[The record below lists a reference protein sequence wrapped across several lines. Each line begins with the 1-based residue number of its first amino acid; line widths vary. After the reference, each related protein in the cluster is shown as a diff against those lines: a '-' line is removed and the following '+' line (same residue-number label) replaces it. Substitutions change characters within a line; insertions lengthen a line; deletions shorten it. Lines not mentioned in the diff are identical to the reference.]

1 MKYFISFVFSMLFV
15 TVFSQIAPNKYYVQF
30 TDKANSPYTLNE
42 PLAFLSQRAIDR
54 REKQQIAL
62 AENDLPVNPQYLEQV
77 AAAGATLLFPT
88 KWLNGVTI
96 STSSQQVLD
105 AIAALPFVQSM
116 LRLPEEPLKQFIKE
130 KAFFAAESVGD
141 DQAPKISS
149 PLNKAGSFNYG
160 NGYTQINQIN
170 GIPLH
175 DAGFRGQGM
184 VIAILDGG
192 FTDVQT
198 HVAFDSL
205 WLNNQIL
212 GTKDFTNPGGNVFSE
227 SSHGTSV
234 LSTIGA
240 NAPGQLIGTAPKAS
254 FWLLRSESVFSEH
267 LIEEYNWIS
276 AAEFA
281 DSVGVDIIN
290 SSLGYIDFDY
300 TQWTHTYP
308 DMNGTTC
315 AVTIGADIASDK
327 GILVVNSAGNSGEI
341 SSYPYIGAPGDG
353 FNVFTIGAVNG
364 SGIRASFSSIGPTYD
379 GRIKPEV
386 MAMGQGTALANG
398 NNNFTYGS
406 GTSFSS
412 PVMAGMSACLWQA
425 NPNFTNMSIKEAIK
439 MSGNNATQ
447 PNSTFGYGIPDFY
460 QANSFLTS
468 IDTGEQREANL
479 MKVAPNPFQVVE
491 RIQIYSQKPTVV
503 RIYNANARLI
513 GQIDV
518 ANFQT
523 NALRQ
528 ALNNLKSG
536 FYTLSISTDD
546 DVQIQKLI
554 KIN

>member
-1 MKYFISFVFSMLFV
+1 MKYFITLIFSMIFI
-15 TVFSQIAPNKYYVQF
+15 TAFSQIAPNKYYVQF
-30 TDKANSPYTLNE
+30 TDKANSPYTLDE
-42 PLAFLSQRAIDR
+42 PLAFLTQRALDR
-54 REKQQIAL
+54 REKQQIAV

-88 KWLNGVTI
+88 KWLNGVTV
-96 STSSQQVLD
+96 STTSQQVLD
-105 AIAALPFVQSM
+105 AIAALPFVQGVRS
-116 LRLPEEPLKQFIKE
+116 LPEEPLKQVIKE
-130 KAFFAAESVGD
+130 KTFFAAEAIGD
-141 DQAPKISS
+141 VYAPKTS
-149 PLNKAGSFNYG
+149 PLKQTGSFNYG
-160 NGYTQINQIN
+160 NGFTQINQIN

-212 GTKDFTNPGGNVFSE
+212 GNKDFTNPGGNVFSE

-240 NAPGQLIGTAPKAS
+240 NVPGQLIGTAPKAS
-254 FWLLRSESVFSEH
+254 FWLLRSESVSSEH
-267 LIEEYNWIS
+267 LIEEYNWVS

-290 SSLGYIDFDY
+290 SSLGYIDFDFP
-300 TQWTHTYP
+300 QWTHTYP
-308 DMNGTTC
+308 DMDGTTC
-315 AVTIGADIASDK
+315 VATIGADIASDK
-327 GILVVNSAGNSGEI
+327 GILVVNSAGNSGGD
-341 SSYPYIGAPGDG
+341 SFFPYIGSPADG
-353 FNVFTIGAVNG
+353 FKVFSIGAVDG
-364 SGIRASFSSIGPTYD
+364 TGARASFSSIGPTYD
-379 GRIKPEV
+379 GRIKPDV

-398 NNNFTYGS
+398 NNNFTYGN

-412 PVMAGMSACLWQA
+412 PVMAGMTACLWQS
-425 NPNFTNMSIKEAIK
+425 NPNFTNTSIREAIK
-439 MSGNNATQ
+439 MSASNATQ

-468 IDTGEQREANL
+468 IDTGEQRETNL
-479 MKVAPNPFQVVE
+479 MKVAPNPFQTVE
-491 RIQIYSQKPTVV
+491 RIQVFSQKPCLV
-503 RIYNANARLI
+503 RIFNSNARLVGEI
-513 GQIDV
+513 AV
-518 ANFQT
+518 ANYQT

-528 ALNNLKSG
+528 VLNNLKAG

-546 DVQIQKLI
+546 EVQIQKLI

>member
-1 MKYFISFVFSMLFV
+1 MKYFITLIFSMIFI
-15 TVFSQIAPNKYYVQF
+15 TAFSQIAPNKYYVQF
-30 TDKANSPYTLNE
+30 TDKANSPYTLDE
-42 PLAFLSQRAIDR
+42 PLAFLTQRALDR
-54 REKQQIAL
+54 REKQQIAV

-88 KWLNGVTI
+88 KWLNGVTV
-96 STSSQQVLD
+96 STTSQQVLD
-105 AIAALPFVQSM
+105 AIAALPFVQGVRS
-116 LRLPEEPLKQFIKE
+116 LPEEPLKQVIKE
-130 KAFFAAESVGD
+130 KTFFAAEAVGD
-141 DQAPKISS
+141 VYAPKTS
-149 PLNKAGSFNYG
+149 PLKQTGSFNYG
-160 NGYTQINQIN
+160 NGFTQINQIN

-212 GTKDFTNPGGNVFSE
+212 GNKDFTNPGGNVFSE

-240 NAPGQLIGTAPKAS
+240 NVPGQLIGTAPKAS
-254 FWLLRSESVFSEH
+254 FWLLRSESVSSEH
-267 LIEEYNWIS
+267 LIEEYNWVS

-290 SSLGYIDFDY
+290 SSLGYIDFDFP
-300 TQWTHTYP
+300 QWTHTYP
-308 DMNGTTC
+308 DMDGTTC
-315 AVTIGADIASDK
+315 VATIGADIASDK
-327 GILVVNSAGNSGEI
+327 GILVVNSAGNSGGD
-341 SSYPYIGAPGDG
+341 SFFPYIGSPADG
-353 FNVFTIGAVNG
+353 FKVFSIGAVDG
-364 SGIRASFSSIGPTYD
+364 TGARASFSSIGPTYD
-379 GRIKPEV
+379 GRIKPDV

-398 NNNFTYGS
+398 NNNFTYGN

-412 PVMAGMSACLWQA
+412 PVMAGMTACLWQS
-425 NPNFTNMSIKEAIK
+425 NPNFTNTSIREAIK
-439 MSGNNATQ
+439 MSASNATQ

-468 IDTGEQREANL
+468 IDTGEQRETNL
-479 MKVAPNPFQVVE
+479 MKVAPNPFQTVE
-491 RIQIYSQKPTVV
+491 RIQVFSQKPCLV
-503 RIYNANARLI
+503 RIFNSNARLVGEI
-513 GQIDV
+513 AV
-518 ANFQT
+518 ANYQT

-528 ALNNLKSG
+528 VLNNLKAG
-536 FYTLSISTDD
+536 FYTVSINTDD
-546 DVQIQKLI
+546 EVQIQKLI

>member
-1 MKYFISFVFSMLFV
+1 MKYFITLIFSMIFI
-15 TVFSQIAPNKYYVQF
+15 TAFSQIAPNKYYVQF
-30 TDKANSPYTLNE
+30 TDKANSPYTLDE
-42 PLAFLSQRAIDR
+42 PLAFLTQRALDR

-88 KWLNGVTI
+88 KWLNGVTV
-96 STSSQQVLD
+96 STTSQQVLD
-105 AIAALPFVQSM
+105 AIAALPFVQGVRS
-116 LRLPEEPLKQFIKE
+116 LPEEPLKQVIKE
-130 KAFFAAESVGD
+130 KTFFAAEAVGD
-141 DQAPKISS
+141 VYAPKTS
-149 PLNKAGSFNYG
+149 PLKQTGSFNYG
-160 NGYTQINQIN
+160 NGFTQINQIN

-212 GTKDFTNPGGNVFSE
+212 GNKDFTNPGGNVFSE

-240 NAPGQLIGTAPKAS
+240 NVPGQLIGTAPKAS
-254 FWLLRSESVFSEH
+254 FWLLRSESVSSEH
-267 LIEEYNWIS
+267 LIEEYNWVS

-290 SSLGYIDFDY
+290 SSLGYIDFDFP
-300 TQWTHTYP
+300 QWTHTYP
-308 DMNGTTC
+308 DMDGTTC
-315 AVTIGADIASDK
+315 VATIGADIASDK
-327 GILVVNSAGNSGEI
+327 GILVVNSAGNSGGD
-341 SSYPYIGAPGDG
+341 SFFPYIGSPADG
-353 FNVFTIGAVNG
+353 FKVFSIGAVDG
-364 SGIRASFSSIGPTYD
+364 TGARASFSSIGPTYD
-379 GRIKPEV
+379 GRIKPDV

-398 NNNFTYGS
+398 NNNFTYGN

-412 PVMAGMSACLWQA
+412 PVMAGMTACLWQS
-425 NPNFTNMSIKEAIK
+425 NPNFTNTSIREAIK
-439 MSGNNATQ
+439 MSGSNATQ

-468 IDTGEQREANL
+468 IDTGEQRETNL
-479 MKVAPNPFQVVE
+479 MKVAPNPFQTVE
-491 RIQIYSQKPTVV
+491 RIQVISQKPCLV
-503 RIYNANARLI
+503 RIFNSNARLVGEI
-513 GQIDV
+513 AV
-518 ANFQT
+518 ANYQT
-523 NALRQ
+523 HALRQ
-528 ALNNLKSG
+528 VLNNLKAG

-546 DVQIQKLI
+546 EVQIQKLI

>member
-1 MKYFISFVFSMLFV
+1 MKYFITLIFSMIFI
-15 TVFSQIAPNKYYVQF
+15 TAFSQIAPNKYYVQF
-30 TDKANSPYTLNE
+30 TDKANSPYTLDE
-42 PLAFLSQRAIDR
+42 PLAFLTQRALDR

-62 AENDLPVNPQYLEQV
+62 VENDLPVNPQYLEQV

-88 KWLNGVTI
+88 KWLNGVTV
-96 STSSQQVLD
+96 STTSQQVLD
-105 AIAALPFVQSM
+105 AIAALPFVQGVRS
-116 LRLPEEPLKQFIKE
+116 LPEEPLKQVIKE
-130 KAFFAAESVGD
+130 KTFFAAEAVGD
-141 DQAPKISS
+141 VYAPKTS
-149 PLNKAGSFNYG
+149 PLKQTGSFNYG
-160 NGYTQINQIN
+160 NGFTQINQIN

-212 GTKDFTNPGGNVFSE
+212 GNKDFTNPGGNVFSE

-240 NAPGQLIGTAPKAS
+240 NVPGQLIGTAPKAS
-254 FWLLRSESVFSEH
+254 FWLLRSESVSSEH
-267 LIEEYNWIS
+267 LIEEYNWVS

-290 SSLGYIDFDY
+290 SSLGYIDFDFP
-300 TQWTHTYP
+300 QWTHTYP
-308 DMNGTTC
+308 DMDGTTC
-315 AVTIGADIASDK
+315 VATIGADIASDK
-327 GILVVNSAGNSGEI
+327 GILVVNSAGNSGGD
-341 SSYPYIGAPGDG
+341 SFFPYIGSPADG
-353 FNVFTIGAVNG
+353 FKVFSIGAVDG
-364 SGIRASFSSIGPTYD
+364 TGARASFSSIGPTYD
-379 GRIKPEV
+379 GRIKPDV

-398 NNNFTYGS
+398 NNNFTYGN

-412 PVMAGMSACLWQA
+412 PVMAGMTACLWQS
-425 NPNFTNMSIKEAIK
+425 NPNFTNTSIREAIK
-439 MSGNNATQ
+439 MSGSNATQ

-468 IDTGEQREANL
+468 IDTGEQRETNL
-479 MKVAPNPFQVVE
+479 LKVAPNPFQTVE
-491 RIQIYSQKPTVV
+491 RIQVFSQKPCLV
-503 RIYNANARLI
+503 RIFNSNARLVGEI
-513 GQIDV
+513 AV
-518 ANFQT
+518 ANYQT

-528 ALNNLKSG
+528 VLNNLKAG
-536 FYTLSISTDD
+536 FYTLSINTDD
-546 DVQIQKLI
+546 EVQIQKLI

>member
-1 MKYFISFVFSMLFV
+1 MKYFITLIFSMIFI
-15 TVFSQIAPNKYYVQF
+15 TAFSQIAPNKYYVQF
-30 TDKANSPYTLNE
+30 TDKANSPYTLDD
-42 PLAFLSQRAIDR
+42 PLAFLTQRALDR

-88 KWLNGVTI
+88 KWLNGVTV
-96 STSSQQVLD
+96 STTSQQVLD
-105 AIAALPFVQSM
+105 AIAALPFVQGVRS
-116 LRLPEEPLKQFIKE
+116 LPEEPLKQVIKE
-130 KAFFAAESVGD
+130 KTFFAAESIGD
-141 DQAPKISS
+141 VYAPKTS
-149 PLNKAGSFNYG
+149 PLKQTGSFNYG
-160 NGYTQINQIN
+160 NGFTQINQIN

-212 GTKDFTNPGGNVFSE
+212 GNKDFTNPGGNVFSE

-240 NAPGQLIGTAPKAS
+240 NVPGQLIGTAPKAS
-254 FWLLRSESVFSEH
+254 FWLLRSESVSSEH
-267 LIEEYNWIS
+267 LIEEYNWVS

-290 SSLGYIDFDY
+290 SSLGYIDFDFP
-300 TQWTHTYP
+300 QWTHTYP
-308 DMNGTTC
+308 DMDGTTC
-315 AVTIGADIASDK
+315 VATIGADIASDK
-327 GILVVNSAGNSGEI
+327 GILVVNSAGNSGGD
-341 SSYPYIGAPGDG
+341 SFFPYIGSPADG
-353 FNVFTIGAVNG
+353 FKVFSIGAVDG
-364 SGIRASFSSIGPTYD
+364 TGARASFSSIGPTYD
-379 GRIKPEV
+379 GRIKPDV

-398 NNNFTYGS
+398 NNNFTYGN

-412 PVMAGMSACLWQA
+412 PVMAGMTACLWQS
-425 NPNFTNMSIKEAIK
+425 NPNFTNTSIREAIK
-439 MSGNNATQ
+439 MSGSNATQ

-468 IDTGEQREANL
+468 IDTGEQRETNL
-479 MKVAPNPFQVVE
+479 LKVAPNPFQTVE
-491 RIQIYSQKPTVV
+491 RIQVFSQKPCLV
-503 RIYNANARLI
+503 RIFNSNARLVGEI
-513 GQIDV
+513 AV
-518 ANFQT
+518 ANYQT

-528 ALNNLKSG
+528 VLNNLKAG
-536 FYTLSISTDD
+536 FYTLSINTDD
-546 DVQIQKLI
+546 EVQIQKLI

>member
-1 MKYFISFVFSMLFV
+1 MKYFITLIFSMIFI
-15 TVFSQIAPNKYYVQF
+15 TAFSQIAPNKYYVQF
-30 TDKANSPYTLNE
+30 TDKANSPYTLDE
-42 PLAFLSQRAIDR
+42 PLAFLTQRALDR
-54 REKQQIAL
+54 REKQQIAV

-88 KWLNGVTI
+88 KWLNGVTV
-96 STSSQQVLD
+96 STTSQQVLD
-105 AIAALPFVQSM
+105 AIAALPFVQGVRS
-116 LRLPEEPLKQFIKE
+116 LPEEPLKQVIKE
-130 KAFFAAESVGD
+130 KTFFAAESIGD
-141 DQAPKISS
+141 VYAPKTS
-149 PLNKAGSFNYG
+149 PLKQTGSFNYG
-160 NGYTQINQIN
+160 NGFTQINQIN

-212 GTKDFTNPGGNVFSE
+212 GNKDFTNPGGNVFSE

-240 NAPGQLIGTAPKAS
+240 NVPGQLIGTAPKAS
-254 FWLLRSESVFSEH
+254 FWLLRSESVSSEH
-267 LIEEYNWIS
+267 LIEEYNWVS

-290 SSLGYIDFDY
+290 SSLGYIDFDFP
-300 TQWTHTYP
+300 QWTHTYP
-308 DMNGTTC
+308 DMDGTTC
-315 AVTIGADIASDK
+315 VATIGADIASDK
-327 GILVVNSAGNSGEI
+327 GILVVNSAGNSGGD
-341 SSYPYIGAPGDG
+341 SFFPYIGSPADG
-353 FNVFTIGAVNG
+353 FKVFSIGAVDG
-364 SGIRASFSSIGPTYD
+364 TGARASFSSIGPTYD
-379 GRIKPEV
+379 GRIKPDV

-398 NNNFTYGS
+398 NNNFTYGN

-412 PVMAGMSACLWQA
+412 PVMAGMTACLWQS
-425 NPNFTNMSIKEAIK
+425 NPNFTNTSIREAIK
-439 MSGNNATQ
+439 MSGSNATQ

-468 IDTGEQREANL
+468 IDTGEQRETNL
-479 MKVAPNPFQVVE
+479 MKVAPNPFQTVE
-491 RIQIYSQKPTVV
+491 RIQVFSQKPCLV
-503 RIYNANARLI
+503 RIFNSNARLVGEI
-513 GQIDV
+513 AV
-518 ANFQT
+518 ANYQT

-528 ALNNLKSG
+528 VLNNLKAG
-536 FYTLSISTDD
+536 FYTLSINTDD
-546 DVQIQKLI
+546 EVQIQKLI

>member
-1 MKYFISFVFSMLFV
+1 MKYFITLIFSMIFI
-15 TVFSQIAPNKYYVQF
+15 TAFSQIAPNKYYVQF
-30 TDKANSPYTLNE
+30 TDKANSPYTLDE
-42 PLAFLSQRAIDR
+42 PLAFLTQRALDR

-88 KWLNGVTI
+88 KWLNGVTV
-96 STSSQQVLD
+96 STTSQQVLD
-105 AIAALPFVQSM
+105 AIAALPFVQGVRS
-116 LRLPEEPLKQFIKE
+116 LPEEPLKQVIKE
-130 KAFFAAESVGD
+130 KTFFAAEAVGD
-141 DQAPKISS
+141 VYAPKTS
-149 PLNKAGSFNYG
+149 PLKQTGSFNYG
-160 NGYTQINQIN
+160 NGFTQINQIN

-212 GTKDFTNPGGNVFSE
+212 GNKDFTNPGGNVFSE

-240 NAPGQLIGTAPKAS
+240 NVPGQLIGTAPKAS
-254 FWLLRSESVFSEH
+254 FWLLRSESVSSEH
-267 LIEEYNWIS
+267 LIEEYNWVS

-290 SSLGYIDFDY
+290 SSLGYIDFDFP
-300 TQWTHTYP
+300 QWTHTYP
-308 DMNGTTC
+308 DMDGTTC
-315 AVTIGADIASDK
+315 VATIGADIASDK
-327 GILVVNSAGNSGEI
+327 GILVVNSAGNSGGD
-341 SSYPYIGAPGDG
+341 SFFPYIGSPADG
-353 FNVFTIGAVNG
+353 FKVFSIGAVDG
-364 SGIRASFSSIGPTYD
+364 TGARASFSSIGPTYD
-379 GRIKPEV
+379 GRIKPDV

-398 NNNFTYGS
+398 NNNFTYGN

-412 PVMAGMSACLWQA
+412 PVMAGMTACLWQS
-425 NPNFTNMSIKEAIK
+425 NPNFTNTSIREAIK
-439 MSGNNATQ
+439 MSGSNATQ

-468 IDTGEQREANL
+468 IDTGEQRETNL
-479 MKVAPNPFQVVE
+479 LKVAPNPFQTVE
-491 RIQIYSQKPTVV
+491 RIQVFSQKPCLV
-503 RIYNANARLI
+503 RIFNSNARLVGEI
-513 GQIDV
+513 AV
-518 ANFQT
+518 ANYQT

-528 ALNNLKSG
+528 VLNNLKAG
-536 FYTLSISTDD
+536 FYTLSINTDD
-546 DVQIQKLI
+546 EVQIQKLI

>member
-1 MKYFISFVFSMLFV
+1 MKYFITLIFSMIFI
-15 TVFSQIAPNKYYVQF
+15 TAFSQIAPNKYYVQF
-30 TDKANSPYTLNE
+30 TDKANSPYTLDE
-42 PLAFLSQRAIDR
+42 PLAFLTQRALDR
-54 REKQQIAL
+54 REKQQIAV

-88 KWLNGVTI
+88 KWLNGVTV
-96 STSSQQVLD
+96 STTSQQVLD
-105 AIAALPFVQSM
+105 AIAALPFVQGVRS
-116 LRLPEEPLKQFIKE
+116 LPEEPLKQVIKE
-130 KAFFAAESVGD
+130 KTFFAAEAVGD
-141 DQAPKISS
+141 VYAPKTS
-149 PLNKAGSFNYG
+149 PLKQTGSFNYG
-160 NGYTQINQIN
+160 NGFTQINQIN

-212 GTKDFTNPGGNVFSE
+212 GNKDFTNPGGNVFSE

-240 NAPGQLIGTAPKAS
+240 NVPGQLIGTAPKAS
-254 FWLLRSESVFSEH
+254 FWLLRSESVSSEH
-267 LIEEYNWIS
+267 LIEEYNWVS

-290 SSLGYIDFDY
+290 SSLGYIDFDFP
-300 TQWTHTYP
+300 QWTHTYP
-308 DMNGTTC
+308 DMDGTTC
-315 AVTIGADIASDK
+315 VATIGADIASDK
-327 GILVVNSAGNSGEI
+327 GILVVNSAGNSGGD
-341 SSYPYIGAPGDG
+341 SFFPYIGSPADG
-353 FNVFTIGAVNG
+353 FKVFSIGAVDG
-364 SGIRASFSSIGPTYD
+364 TGARASFSSIGPTYD
-379 GRIKPEV
+379 GRIKPDV

-398 NNNFTYGS
+398 NNNFTYGN

-412 PVMAGMSACLWQA
+412 PVMAGMTACLWQS
-425 NPNFTNMSIKEAIK
+425 NPNFTNTSIREAIK
-439 MSGNNATQ
+439 MSGSNATQ

-468 IDTGEQREANL
+468 IDTGEQRETNL
-479 MKVAPNPFQVVE
+479 MKVAPNPFQTVE
-491 RIQIYSQKPTVV
+491 RIQVFSQKPCLV
-503 RIYNANARLI
+503 RIFNSNARLVGEI
-513 GQIDV
+513 AV
-518 ANFQT
+518 ANYQT

-528 ALNNLKSG
+528 VLNNLKAG

-546 DVQIQKLI
+546 EVQIQKLI

>member
-1 MKYFISFVFSMLFV
+1 MKYFITLIFSMIFI
-15 TVFSQIAPNKYYVQF
+15 TAFSQIAPNKYYVQF
-30 TDKANSPYTLNE
+30 TDKANSPYTLDE
-42 PLAFLSQRAIDR
+42 PLAFLTQRALDR
-54 REKQQIAL
+54 REKQQIAV

-88 KWLNGVTI
+88 KWLNGVTV
-96 STSSQQVLD
+96 STTSQQVLD
-105 AIAALPFVQSM
+105 AIAALPFVQGVRS
-116 LRLPEEPLKQFIKE
+116 LPEEPLKQVIKE
-130 KAFFAAESVGD
+130 KTFFAAESIGD
-141 DQAPKISS
+141 VYAPKTS
-149 PLNKAGSFNYG
+149 PLKQTGSFNYG
-160 NGYTQINQIN
+160 NGFTQINQIN

-212 GTKDFTNPGGNVFSE
+212 GNKDFTNPGGNVFSE

-240 NAPGQLIGTAPKAS
+240 NVPGQLIGTAPKAS
-254 FWLLRSESVFSEH
+254 FWLLRSESVSSEH
-267 LIEEYNWIS
+267 LIEEYNWVS

-290 SSLGYIDFDY
+290 SSLGYIDFDFP
-300 TQWTHTYP
+300 QWTHTYP
-308 DMNGTTC
+308 DMDGTTC
-315 AVTIGADIASDK
+315 VATIGADIASDK
-327 GILVVNSAGNSGEI
+327 GILVVNSAGNSGGD
-341 SSYPYIGAPGDG
+341 SFFPYIGSPADG
-353 FNVFTIGAVNG
+353 FKVFSIGAVDG
-364 SGIRASFSSIGPTYD
+364 TGARASFSSIGPTYD
-379 GRIKPEV
+379 GRIKPDV

-398 NNNFTYGS
+398 NNNFTYGN

-412 PVMAGMSACLWQA
+412 PVMAGMTACLWQS
-425 NPNFTNMSIKEAIK
+425 NPNFTNTSIREAIK
-439 MSGNNATQ
+439 MSASNATQ

-468 IDTGEQREANL
+468 IDTGEQRETNL
-479 MKVAPNPFQVVE
+479 MKVAPNPFQTVE
-491 RIQIYSQKPTVV
+491 RIQVFSQKPCLV
-503 RIYNANARLI
+503 RIFNSNARLVGEI
-513 GQIDV
+513 AV
-518 ANFQT
+518 ANYQT

-528 ALNNLKSG
+528 VLNNLKAG
-536 FYTLSISTDD
+536 FYTLSINTDD
-546 DVQIQKLI
+546 EVQIQKLI

>member
-1 MKYFISFVFSMLFV
+1 MKYFITLIFSMIFI
-15 TVFSQIAPNKYYVQF
+15 TAFSQIAPNKYYVQF
-30 TDKANSPYTLNE
+30 TDKANSPYTLDE
-42 PLAFLSQRAIDR
+42 PLAFLTQRALDR
-54 REKQQIAL
+54 REKQQIAV

-88 KWLNGVTI
+88 KWLNGVTV
-96 STSSQQVLD
+96 STTSQQVLD
-105 AIAALPFVQSM
+105 AIAALPFVQGVRS
-116 LRLPEEPLKQFIKE
+116 LPEEPLKQVIKE
-130 KAFFAAESVGD
+130 KTFFAAEAVGD
-141 DQAPKISS
+141 VYAPKTS
-149 PLNKAGSFNYG
+149 PLKQTGSFNYG
-160 NGYTQINQIN
+160 NGFTQINQIN

-212 GTKDFTNPGGNVFSE
+212 GNKDFTNPGGNVFSE

-240 NAPGQLIGTAPKAS
+240 NVPGQLIGTAPKAS
-254 FWLLRSESVFSEH
+254 FWLLRSESVSSEH
-267 LIEEYNWIS
+267 LIEEYNWVS

-290 SSLGYIDFDY
+290 SSLGYIDFDFP
-300 TQWTHTYP
+300 QWTHTYP
-308 DMNGTTC
+308 DMDGTTC
-315 AVTIGADIASDK
+315 VATIGADIASDK
-327 GILVVNSAGNSGEI
+327 GILVVNSAGNSGGD
-341 SSYPYIGAPGDG
+341 SFFPYIGSPADG
-353 FNVFTIGAVNG
+353 FKVFSIGAVDG
-364 SGIRASFSSIGPTYD
+364 TGARASFSSIGPTYD
-379 GRIKPEV
+379 GRIKPDV

-398 NNNFTYGS
+398 NNNFTYGN

-412 PVMAGMSACLWQA
+412 PVMAGMTACLWQS
-425 NPNFTNMSIKEAIK
+425 NPNFTNTSIREAIK
-439 MSGNNATQ
+439 MSASNATQ

-468 IDTGEQREANL
+468 IDTGEQRETNL
-479 MKVAPNPFQVVE
+479 MKVAPNPFQTVE
-491 RIQIYSQKPTVV
+491 RIQVFSQKPCLV
-503 RIYNANARLI
+503 RIFNSNARLVGEI
-513 GQIDV
+513 AV
-518 ANFQT
+518 ANYQT

-528 ALNNLKSG
+528 VLNNLKAG
-536 FYTLSISTDD
+536 FYTLSINTDD
-546 DVQIQKLI
+546 EVQIQKLI

>member
-1 MKYFISFVFSMLFV
+1 MKYFITLIFSMIFI
-15 TVFSQIAPNKYYVQF
+15 TAFSQIAPNKYYVQF
-30 TDKANSPYTLNE
+30 TDKANSPYTLDE
-42 PLAFLSQRAIDR
+42 PLAFLTQRALDR
-54 REKQQIAL
+54 REKQQIAV

-88 KWLNGVTI
+88 KWLNGVTV
-96 STSSQQVLD
+96 STTSQQVLD
-105 AIAALPFVQSM
+105 AIAALPFVQGVRS
-116 LRLPEEPLKQFIKE
+116 LPEEPLKQVIKE
-130 KAFFAAESVGD
+130 KTFFAAEAVGD
-141 DQAPKISS
+141 VYGPKTSS
-149 PLNKAGSFNYG
+149 LKQTGSFNYG
-160 NGYTQINQIN
+160 NGFTQINQIN

-212 GTKDFTNPGGNVFSE
+212 GNKDFTNPGGNVFSE

-240 NAPGQLIGTAPKAS
+240 NVPGQLIGTAPKAS
-254 FWLLRSESVFSEH
+254 FWLLRSESVSSEH
-267 LIEEYNWIS
+267 LIEEYNWVS

-290 SSLGYIDFDY
+290 SSLGYIDFDFP
-300 TQWTHTYP
+300 QWTHTYP
-308 DMNGTTC
+308 DMDGTTC
-315 AVTIGADIASDK
+315 VATIGADIASDK
-327 GILVVNSAGNSGEI
+327 GILVVNSAGNSGGD
-341 SSYPYIGAPGDG
+341 SFFPYIGSPADG
-353 FNVFTIGAVNG
+353 FKVFSIGAVDG
-364 SGIRASFSSIGPTYD
+364 TGARASFSSIGPTYD
-379 GRIKPEV
+379 GRIKPDV

-398 NNNFTYGS
+398 NNNFTYGN

-412 PVMAGMSACLWQA
+412 PVMAGMTACLWQS
-425 NPNFTNMSIKEAIK
+425 NPNFTNTSIREAIK
-439 MSGNNATQ
+439 MSGSNATQ

-468 IDTGEQREANL
+468 IDTGEQRETNL
-479 MKVAPNPFQVVE
+479 LKVAPNPFQTVE
-491 RIQIYSQKPTVV
+491 RIQVFSQKPCLV
-503 RIYNANARLI
+503 RIFNSNARLVGEI
-513 GQIDV
+513 AV
-518 ANFQT
+518 ANYQT

-528 ALNNLKSG
+528 VLNNLKAG

-546 DVQIQKLI
+546 EVQIQKLI

>member
-1 MKYFISFVFSMLFV
+1 MKYFITLIFSMIFI
-15 TVFSQIAPNKYYVQF
+15 TAFSQIAPNKYYVQF
-30 TDKANSPYTLNE
+30 TDKANSPYTLDE
-42 PLAFLSQRAIDR
+42 PLAFLTQRALDR
-54 REKQQIAL
+54 REKQQIAV

-88 KWLNGVTI
+88 KWLNGVTV
-96 STSSQQVLD
+96 STTSQQVLD
-105 AIAALPFVQSM
+105 AIAALPFVQGVRS
-116 LRLPEEPLKQFIKE
+116 LPEEPLKQVIKE
-130 KAFFAAESVGD
+130 KTFFAAEAVGD
-141 DQAPKISS
+141 VYAPKTS
-149 PLNKAGSFNYG
+149 PLKQTGSFNYG
-160 NGYTQINQIN
+160 NGFTQINQIN

-212 GTKDFTNPGGNVFSE
+212 GNKDFTNPGGNVFSE

-240 NAPGQLIGTAPKAS
+240 NVPGQLIGTAPKAS
-254 FWLLRSESVFSEH
+254 FWLLRSESVSSEH
-267 LIEEYNWIS
+267 LIEEYNWVS

-290 SSLGYIDFDY
+290 SSLGYIDFDFP
-300 TQWTHTYP
+300 QWTHTYP
-308 DMNGTTC
+308 DMDGTTC
-315 AVTIGADIASDK
+315 VATIGADIASDK
-327 GILVVNSAGNSGEI
+327 GILVVNSAGNSGGD
-341 SSYPYIGAPGDG
+341 SFFPYIGSPADG
-353 FNVFTIGAVNG
+353 FKVFSIGAVDG
-364 SGIRASFSSIGPTYD
+364 TGARASFSSIGPTYD
-379 GRIKPEV
+379 GRIKPDV

-398 NNNFTYGS
+398 NNNFTYGN

-412 PVMAGMSACLWQA
+412 PVMAGMTACLWQS
-425 NPNFTNMSIKEAIK
+425 NPNFTNTSIREAIK
-439 MSGNNATQ
+439 MSGSNATQ
-447 PNSTFGYGIPDFY
+447 PNSTFGNGIPDFY

-468 IDTGEQREANL
+468 IDTGEQRETNL
-479 MKVAPNPFQVVE
+479 MKVAPNPFQTVE
-491 RIQIYSQKPTVV
+491 RIQVFSQKPCLV
-503 RIYNANARLI
+503 RIFNSNARLVGEI
-513 GQIDV
+513 AV
-518 ANFQT
+518 ANYQT

-528 ALNNLKSG
+528 VLNNLKAG

-546 DVQIQKLI
+546 EVQIQKLI

>member
-1 MKYFISFVFSMLFV
+1 MKYFITLIFSMIFI
-15 TVFSQIAPNKYYVQF
+15 TAFSQIAPNKYYVQF
-30 TDKANSPYTLNE
+30 TDKANSPYTLDE
-42 PLAFLSQRAIDR
+42 PLAFLTQRALDR
-54 REKQQIAL
+54 REKQQIAV

-88 KWLNGVTI
+88 KWLNGVTV
-96 STSSQQVLD
+96 STTSQQVLD
-105 AIAALPFVQSM
+105 AIAALPFVQGVRS
-116 LRLPEEPLKQFIKE
+116 LPEEPLKQVIKE
-130 KAFFAAESVGD
+130 KTFFAAEAVGD
-141 DQAPKISS
+141 VYAPKTS
-149 PLNKAGSFNYG
+149 PLKQTGSFNYG
-160 NGYTQINQIN
+160 NGFTQINQIN

-212 GTKDFTNPGGNVFSE
+212 GNKDFTNPGGNVFSE

-240 NAPGQLIGTAPKAS
+240 NVPGQLIGTAPKAS
-254 FWLLRSESVFSEH
+254 FWLLRSESVSSEH
-267 LIEEYNWIS
+267 LIEEYNWVS

-290 SSLGYIDFDY
+290 SSLGYIDFDFP
-300 TQWTHTYP
+300 QWTHTYP
-308 DMNGTTC
+308 DMDGTTC
-315 AVTIGADIASDK
+315 VATIGADIASDK
-327 GILVVNSAGNSGEI
+327 GILVVNSAGNSGGD
-341 SSYPYIGAPGDG
+341 SFFPYIGSPADG
-353 FNVFTIGAVNG
+353 FKVFSIGAVDG
-364 SGIRASFSSIGPTYD
+364 TGARASFSSIGPTYD
-379 GRIKPEV
+379 GRIKPDV

-398 NNNFTYGS
+398 NNNFTYGN

-412 PVMAGMSACLWQA
+412 PVMAGMTACLWQS
-425 NPNFTNMSIKEAIK
+425 NPNFTNTSIREAIK
-439 MSGNNATQ
+439 MSGSNATQ

-468 IDTGEQREANL
+468 IDTGEQRETNL
-479 MKVAPNPFQVVE
+479 LKVAPNPFQTVE
-491 RIQIYSQKPTVV
+491 RIQVFSQKPCLV
-503 RIYNANARLI
+503 RIFNSNARLVGEI
-513 GQIDV
+513 AV
-518 ANFQT
+518 ANYQT

-528 ALNNLKSG
+528 VLNNLKAG
-536 FYTLSISTDD
+536 FYTLSINTDD
-546 DVQIQKLI
+546 EVQIQKLI

>member
-1 MKYFISFVFSMLFV
+1 MKYFITLIFSMIFI
-15 TVFSQIAPNKYYVQF
+15 TAFSQIAPNKYYVQF
-30 TDKANSPYTLNE
+30 TDKANSPYTLDE
-42 PLAFLSQRAIDR
+42 PLAFLTQRALDR
-54 REKQQIAL
+54 REKQQIAV

-88 KWLNGVTI
+88 KWLNGVTV
-96 STSSQQVLD
+96 STTSQQVLD
-105 AIAALPFVQSM
+105 AIAALPFVQGVRS
-116 LRLPEEPLKQFIKE
+116 LPEEPLKQVIKE
-130 KAFFAAESVGD
+130 KTFFAAEAVGD
-141 DQAPKISS
+141 VYAPKTS
-149 PLNKAGSFNYG
+149 PLKQTGSFNYG
-160 NGYTQINQIN
+160 NGFTQINQIN

-212 GTKDFTNPGGNVFSE
+212 GNKDFTNPGGNVFSE

-240 NAPGQLIGTAPKAS
+240 NVPGQLIGTAPKAS
-254 FWLLRSESVFSEH
+254 FWLLRSESVSSEH
-267 LIEEYNWIS
+267 LIEEYNWVS

-290 SSLGYIDFDY
+290 SSLGYIDFDFP
-300 TQWTHTYP
+300 QWTHTYP
-308 DMNGTTC
+308 DMDGTTC
-315 AVTIGADIASDK
+315 VATIGADIASDK
-327 GILVVNSAGNSGEI
+327 GILVVNSAGNSGGD
-341 SSYPYIGAPGDG
+341 SFFPYIGSPADG
-353 FNVFTIGAVNG
+353 FKVFSIGAVDG
-364 SGIRASFSSIGPTYD
+364 TGARASFSSIGPTYD
-379 GRIKPEV
+379 GRIKPDV

-398 NNNFTYGS
+398 NNNFTYGN

-412 PVMAGMSACLWQA
+412 PVMAGMTACLWQS
-425 NPNFTNMSIKEAIK
+425 NPNFTNTSIREAIK
-439 MSGNNATQ
+439 MSGSNATQ

-468 IDTGEQREANL
+468 IDTGEQRETNL
-479 MKVAPNPFQVVE
+479 LKVAPNPFQTVE
-491 RIQIYSQKPTVV
+491 RIQVFSQKPCLV
-503 RIYNANARLI
+503 RIFNSNARLVGEI
-513 GQIDV
+513 AV
-518 ANFQT
+518 ANYQT

-528 ALNNLKSG
+528 VLNNLKAG

-546 DVQIQKLI
+546 EVQIQKLI